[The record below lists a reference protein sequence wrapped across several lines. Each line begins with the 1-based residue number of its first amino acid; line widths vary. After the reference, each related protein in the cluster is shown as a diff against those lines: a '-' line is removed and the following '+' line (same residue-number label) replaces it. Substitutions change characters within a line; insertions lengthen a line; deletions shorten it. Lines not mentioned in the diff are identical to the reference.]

1 MLKSLYINN
10 YALIDKLELDFDSG
24 LNVITGETGAGKS
37 IIIGA
42 LGLILGNRADKNVV
56 NKNTNKKCIVEG
68 VYDKLSEKVIVLLTT
83 NDFDVEDVLRIRRE
97 ITAEGKSRAFINDTP
112 ASLSQLKSFATLLI
126 DVNSQ
131 NQAYIFK
138 KPEFQLSMLDDLAGT
153 NSEMDAY
160 TVKYKKYSELR
171 KKYNSLIEKEK
182 EAQKNQDFIKFQ
194 FEELELASL
203 ISGEE
208 KQIRSEL
215 QLMDNAEL
223 IKETLYL
230 TTQKLS
236 ENDANI
242 VSDIEMVL
250 SELQSLQQ
258 IHSKYVELYERL
270 NSSLLELKDV
280 AAEYGY
286 LNENTEFEPEK
297 HTQLQD
303 RLDMILHLQQKHGLH
318 SVEELI
324 EYKDV
329 LDSQLLDFGT
339 LSQEIEM
346 VNAEVSKSYKIVES
360 AAAVLSKKRLRA
372 IPMIKKRIVLG
383 LQDLGMKDANFQI
396 SVNILENIT
405 AVGIDAVDFLFSS
418 NKGHKAD
425 SVAKVASG
433 GELSR
438 LVLTL
443 KSMLSVNK
451 NLPTVIFDEIDTGVS
466 GDIATKVG
474 NVMQKMADNMQVI
487 TITHLPQIAAKG
499 SAHYKVFKKE
509 IENVTY
515 SDILLLSKEQRA
527 QEIALMISGDANN
540 ESALKMAEELMN

>member
-509 IENVTY
+509 IEDVTY
-515 SDILLLSKEQRA
+515 SDILLLSKEQRS